1 MHMCSSQVYAHI
13 PTCSYPDFHRLKH
26 RVSNSSLP
34 ASNQRLLAL
43 QAMSGQQFDEEAQ
56 QSAYKSVSESQ
67 GHADTSPSTSL
78 GIGTGSVDL
87 TASIAAEPLY
97 AAAAV
102 AHPATSADASAAG
115 LPHNVQQQTTASNDA
130 LAAGDSYDMQQ
141 HAAASVHATVS
152 EEDCPASDAET
163 DLSSV
168 GLLSGRRQRGKGD
181 H

>member
-1 MHMCSSQVYAHI
+1 MSS
-13 PTCSYPDFHRLKH
+13 FF
-26 RVSNSSLP
+26 LP
-34 ASNQRLLAL
+34 APNQCFLDL

-56 QSAYKSVSESQ
+56 QSAYKSVSASQ

-78 GIGTGSVDL
+78 GIGTASLDLMASV
-87 TASIAAEPLY
+87 AAERLY
-97 AAAAV
+97 AAAAA
-102 AHPATSADASAAG
+102 AHPATSADTSAAG

-168 GLLSGRRQRGKGD
+168 GLLSGRRQRDKGD

>member
-1 MHMCSSQVYAHI
+1 MCSLQVYAHI
-13 PTCSYPDFHRLKH
+13 PTCSYPDFHDLKQG
-26 RVSNSSLP
+26 VSNSSLP
-34 ASNQRLLAL
+34 AYNQRLLSL

-78 GIGTGSVDL
+78 GIGTASLDLMASV
-87 TASIAAEPLY
+87 AAEPLH
-97 AAAAV
+97 AAAAAA
-102 AHPATSADASAAG
+102 AHLATSADTSAAG

-141 HAAASVHATVS
+141 HAAASVQATVS
-152 EEDCPASDAET
+152 EEDRPASDAET

-168 GLLSGRRQRGKGD
+168 GLLSGRRQHDQGD

>member
-1 MHMCSSQVYAHI
+1 MGCQLFLCLHLISVCS
-13 PTCSYPDFHRLKH
+13 
-26 RVSNSSLP
+26 
-34 ASNQRLLAL
+34 L

-56 QSAYKSVSESQ
+56 QSAYMSVSQ

-78 GIGTGSVDL
+78 GIR
-87 TASIAAEPLY
+87 TASLDLMASVAAEPLY
-97 AAAAV
+97 AAAA
-102 AHPATSADASAAG
+102 ATHLATSADTSAAG
-115 LPHNVQQQTTASNDA
+115 LPQNVQQQTTASNDA
-130 LAAGDSYDMQQ
+130 LAVGDSYDMQQ

-168 GLLSGRRQRGKGD
+168 GLLSGRGQRDKGD

>member
-1 MHMCSSQVYAHI
+1 MCSSQVYAHI
-13 PTCSYPDFHRLKH
+13 PTCSYPDFHHLKH